1 MTAAYLKKYRLTCKY
16 CVFFYIVA
24 TQSKALNKAEQYS
37 FALDLLCMLSFLNKT
52 KILIQHHSTHSTD
65 VIKHSETR
73 PACS

>member
-1 MTAAYLKKYRLTCKY
+1 MTTAYLKNI
-16 CVFFYIVA
+16 VSPVNIVFFFYIVA

-52 KILIQHHSTHSTD
+52 KILIKQHSTHSTD
-65 VIKHSETR
+65 VIKHSETC